1 VGIAFQYN
9 NSIIFSIWF
18 FQETFGNLP
27 PQANLILIGRE
38 HIGPPGFND
47 KPKFTTLKSEPHT
60 TRGLLTL
67 KSFDVWNVRYG
78 KDEF

>member
-1 VGIAFQYN
+1 MYN
-9 NSIIFSIWF
+9 KSLIFPIPF
-18 FQETFGNLP
+18 FQETFGNLQ

-38 HIGPPGFND
+38 HLGPLGFND

-67 KSFDVWNVRYG
+67 KSFDVWNVRHR